1 MSGTGLQG
9 LGWLERMSPV
19 WGGTRSLLFLQALAG
34 AYNHPLSHQGQADT
48 DLGGIAALNSWGQ
61 ELVVSSYNSI
71 VCFVFLTAIPSLS
84 SFLDEASPAPVAN
97 RPATYKHTDLEQV
110 ICPPDLG
117 FSDSDGHPAWLWRA
131 NSLSVMCASGRPPV
145 LFNIRERGKEAFEAE
160 VPRNRDKSGP
170 APDVTVFLPVCLPV
184 CLLGTFR
191 SKALKPGQ
199 FKAAKA
205 NLPLALFVPRAKSLL
220 A

>member
-48 DLGGIAALNSWGQ
+48 DLGGIAALNSWGSGAG
-61 ELVVSSYNSI
+61 VSSYNSA

-84 SFLDEASPAPVAN
+84 SFLDEAPLALVAN
-97 RPATYKHTDLEQV
+97 RSATYKPNGLEQV

-117 FSDSDGHPAWLWRA
+117 CSDSDGHPAWLQGT
-131 NSLSVMCASGRPPV
+131 NSLHASGRPPV
-145 LFNIRERGKEAFEAE
+145 LFNIREREAFEAE
-160 VPRNRDKSGP
+160 VPRN
-170 APDVTVFLPVCLPV
+170 
-184 CLLGTFR
+184 
-191 SKALKPGQ
+191 
-199 FKAAKA
+199 
-205 NLPLALFVPRAKSLL
+205 
-220 A
+220 

>member
-48 DLGGIAALNSWGQ
+48 DLGGYSCLDQLGSGAG
-61 ELVVSSYNSI
+61 VSSYNSD

-84 SFLDEASPAPVAN
+84 SFLEEASLALVAN
-97 RPATYKHTDLEQV
+97 RPATYKHTGLEQV

-117 FSDSDGHPAWLWRA
+117 PSDSDGHPAWLWRA
-131 NSLSVMCASGRPPV
+131 NSLSVMRASGRPPV
-145 LFNIRERGKEAFEAE
+145 LFNIREREGE
-160 VPRNRDKSGP
+160 
-170 APDVTVFLPVCLPV
+170 
-184 CLLGTFR
+184 R
-191 SKALKPGQ
+191 SL
-199 FKAAKA
+199 
-205 NLPLALFVPRAKSLL
+205 
-220 A
+220 